1 MTSSV
6 TSNDRLKNKIILIT
20 GAGGGIGKQ
29 AALTFS
35 QYGATCILLG
45 RTVNRLEQTYDEILA
60 KGYNEPSILP
70 LDMKGA
76 TPSHYKQMAQTI
88 TNEYGRLDGCLHN
101 ASQLGSLCQF
111 KDIESQQW
119 NDVLKVNVT
128 ATAQMTQALLS
139 PLSLAN
145 SASIVFTSSS
155 VGRKGRAFW
164 GSYSVSKFATEGMMQ
179 VLADEYKSSSMRF
192 NCINPGATRTEMRAK
207 AYPAEDPLTLKTA
220 EDIMPTYVYLMSDES
235 KNENG
240 QSFDCQP
247 K

>member
-1 MTSSV
+1 MTYPLCPV
-6 TSNDRLKNKIILIT
+6 DALKDKVILIT
-20 GAGGGIGKQ
+20 GAGSGIGKQ
-29 AALTFS
+29 AAITFS
-35 QYGATCILLG
+35 SYGATCILLG
-45 RTVNRLEQTYDEILA
+45 RRVDMLEQTYDEITAL
-60 KGYNEPSILP
+60 GYSEPSILP
-70 LDMKGA
+70 LDMQGA
-76 TPSHYKQMAQTI
+76 TTKHYQQMAQTI
-88 TNEYGRLDGCLHN
+88 VHEYGRLDGCLHN
-101 ASQLGSLCQF
+101 ASQLGNLCQF